1 MFGFIVGGGKSD
13 FHENWRRQNRLFSK
27 RKRNS
32 RSSLGCS
39 LAEGAGTADRK
50 RKRESKPASSKP
62 SLACAATIMK
72 HARYTSPADLIT

>member
-13 FHENWRRQNRLFSK
+13 FHENWRRQNRLFPK

-50 RKRESKPASSKP
+50 RKRESKPAFVE
-62 SLACAATIMK
+62 TIASMCRDN
-72 HARYTSPADLIT
+72 HEARTVYQPC